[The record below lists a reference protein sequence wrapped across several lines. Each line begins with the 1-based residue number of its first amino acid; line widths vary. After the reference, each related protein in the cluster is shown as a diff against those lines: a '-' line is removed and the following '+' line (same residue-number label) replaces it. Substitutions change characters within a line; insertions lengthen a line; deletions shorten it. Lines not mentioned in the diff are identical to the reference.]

1 MWRALRV
8 SAGRRDG
15 ERERG
20 DEVWVASAA
29 LESAAWLLVRAR
41 VSLSLSI
48 YVCLYL
54 CVYVCARV
62 RVCVCARVRA
72 SAFAG
77 ARVCVSVLVRA

>member
-1 MWRALRV
+1 MGRECCARV
-8 SAGRRDG
+8 GG
-15 ERERG
+15 
-20 DEVWVASAA
+20 VVA
-29 LESAAWLLVRAR
+29 RAR
-41 VSLSLSI
+41 ARLSLSI

>member
-41 VSLSLSI
+41 VSLSI